1 MEKGNVSKLLSM
13 PIIRCP
19 QNGFA
24 DGKLYGYLRDNANR
38 MRHIVLVLFALVA
51 LCGLLPAV
59 MAQQPAS
66 ISTPSLA
73 AMPEPAQ
80 SELITTPSM
89 AAFLND
95 SWTPSTFAAP
105 LASQA
110 SGVLKNM
117 TRNNTT
123 MASSDYAIYDFLKEN
138 YTSPAPVSPTFS
150 AVSTP
155 KGGKGDTIAWTGE
168 SIYQFLNDAWTPTA
182 PIETFQQAPYKLHQM
197 N

>member
-1 MEKGNVSKLLSM
+1 MA
-13 PIIRCP
+13 
-19 QNGFA
+19 FT
-24 DGKLYGYLRDNANR
+24 DGKLYGYLRDNANC
-38 MRHIVLVLFALVA
+38 MKHIILVLFALVA
-51 LCGLLPAV
+51 LGGLLPNV
-59 MAQQPAS
+59 MAL
-66 ISTPSLA
+66 PSMVLKDDLA

-110 SGVLKNM
+110 TGVLRNM

-123 MASSDYAIYDFLKEN
+123 MNSSNYAIYDFLKDN
-138 YTSPAPVSPTFS
+138 YISSTPTSPVYTAS
-150 AVSTP
+150 AA
-155 KGGKGDTIAWTGE
+155 GKDKTVAWTGE
-168 SIYQFLNDAWTPTA
+168 SIYQFLNDAWSPST
-182 PIETFQQAPYKLHQM
+182 PIETYPQSPYKLHQM